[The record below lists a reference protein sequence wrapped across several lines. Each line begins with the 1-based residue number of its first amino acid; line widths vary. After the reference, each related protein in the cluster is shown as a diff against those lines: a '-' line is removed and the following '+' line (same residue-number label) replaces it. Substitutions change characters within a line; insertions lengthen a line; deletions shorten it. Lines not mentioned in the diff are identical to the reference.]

1 MVNAMNVIFEQLI
14 CQMLRLSKEVIKSK
28 EKNFLHHIHNS
39 FKLWHSEAPH
49 RSNTKFLESKSQSLF
64 AYVSSTS
71 SWMFLKFDLCYTNN
85 LFFSSQLTLVHTNL

>member
-39 FKLWHSEAPH
+39 FKL
-49 RSNTKFLESKSQSLF
+49 
-64 AYVSSTS
+64 
-71 SWMFLKFDLCYTNN
+71 
-85 LFFSSQLTLVHTNL
+85 